1 MPGGSERT
9 ESGGILKRIRDEVFG
24 YTQPELAELLGVK
37 HSTVSRWESGTVRMP
52 ADLPQRL
59 LGLTVPRGIRK
70 KYEQSVAELEAALAT
85 ERKPKGEEPAS
96 PAPVPAV
103 QVVPT
108 EAPKQ
113 AVLTHS
119 AIPTPLAVTPT
130 APVAVAPPAT
140 SVPPPAPPVPAANE
154 PLPLNRW
161 ITVALA
167 SAVTAIIVL
176 VFALTQRSGPT
187 VYVITQTIPDE
198 WTVTEQTD
206 VGERRVEKRYLVPP
220 KPFENQKSGPCDPAA
235 REVEINGGC
244 WVHEVGPAPCGSKSF
259 EHNGQ
264 CYKAIR
270 KSDAPPSSVSPWDG
284 GTPFGGDK

>member
-1 MPGGSERT
+1 MPGGSEKT
-9 ESGGILKRIRDEVFG
+9 ESGGILKRIRDEVFD
-24 YTQPELAELLGVK
+24 YTQPQLAELLGVK
-37 HSTVSRWESGTVRMP
+37 HSTVSRWESGAVRMP

-70 KYEQSVAELEAALAT
+70 KYEQWVAELEAALAA
-85 ERKPKGEEPAS
+85 ERKPRSEEPVA
-96 PAPVPAV
+96 PAPVPAL
-103 QVVPT
+103 QVTPI
-108 EAPKQ
+108 EAPK
-113 AVLTHS
+113 AEPAS
-119 AIPTPLAVTPT
+119 GPTPAPLAVT
-130 APVAVAPPAT
+130 AAVSVVPAPPAP
-140 SVPPPAPPVPAANE
+140 SVPPPAPPVPAANG
-154 PLPLNRW
+154 PLPVSPW
-161 ITVALA
+161 VPIALA

-176 VFALTQRSGPT
+176 VFALTQQSGT
-187 VYVITQTIPDE
+187 MVYVITQTIPDE

-244 WVHEVGPAPCGSKSF
+244 WVHEVGSAPCGSKSF